1 MRDKDKT
8 IALMNELC
16 KVWNDKD
23 FVIGV
28 CVHLKKDDHIQKMMN
43 WLKKHENETL
53 ESDEVLLK
61 ALEIRYDKKIYVE
74 GLETRI

>member
-8 IALMNELC
+8 ITLMNELC
-16 KVWNDKD
+16 KIWDDKD

-28 CVHLKKDDHIQKMMN
+28 CAHLKNDDHIQKMMD
-43 WLKKHENETL
+43 WLKKHANETL

>member
-1 MRDKDKT
+1 MRSKDKT
-8 IALMNELC
+8 AALMTELR
-16 KVWNDKD
+16 KIWDDKD

-28 CVHLKKDDHIQKMMN
+28 CVHLKNDDHTQNMME

-61 ALEIRYDKKIYVE
+61 ALEIRYNKKIYVE
-74 GLETRI
+74 GLETRS